1 MLRISAKLT
10 HAYAFTGG
18 AMLRIRLLSGFTA
31 LSVLLPAALSG
42 QGAGS
47 ITGELRQAGT
57 GRPLAGARVTVVGT
71 SIAVPTSENGTY
83 SIRSVPAGRAEVR
96 VFYIGHQSQKQ
107 TVNVVSGQPARLDFT
122 LAVVPVQLSEIVT
135 TATGDQRRLEVG
147 SDIARVNAAQLTAS
161 QPIKNIAD
169 LLTARAPGVQ
179 VTPGSITGTQSRVRI
194 RGTNS
199 LSLNNDPIYIID
211 GIRMEGSSGSSSIG
225 IGGAIPSRV
234 GDIDPEQ
241 IESLEIVK
249 GPSAATLYGTDA
261 ANGVIVITTKRGR
274 AGKAKWS
281 TYVERGRL
289 TDRNTYPTAYTLVGK
304 TPGTTA
310 QRNCFLSQVSL
321 KTCVVDSLRAF
332 NLFEDPETTPLANGT
347 RAQYGAQVSG
357 GSEALRYF
365 LSGEWEE
372 ETGVYKV
379 PQFDIDRLMTTVGN
393 IPGEHLRP
401 NALERVNVRANLNIG
416 LNDKTD
422 VAIST
427 GFVAST
433 QRLPQ
438 TDNNTTGLLS
448 SAYGGPGFRD
458 NGNTSLGFPLNGY
471 RIFTPGDVFQD
482 VTAQEINRFIGSI
495 SPTWRPASWLSA
507 RGNFGLDLTNRVD
520 SELCKRGNCSD
531 FGTSREGFRTNNR
544 TNFFQYTF
552 DVNGAATFN
561 LTPSLNSKT
570 TVGVQYFRN
579 VFSRN
584 GAAASVLPPGA
595 VTVTS
600 GAVRTASEA
609 TAYAITAGAFVE
621 QTVGIRDRLF
631 LTAGLRADNN
641 TAFGQNFDAV
651 YYPKASLSWILSEEE
666 FFPRPKFLDQF
677 RLRAAYG
684 ASGVSPGTNDAL
696 LFFSPNTANLTD
708 QGVAGLTFNAVG
720 NPELKPERALEF
732 EGGVDIGMFD
742 SRLTLELTG
751 YHKKTKDALIQRI
764 LPGSLGITAS
774 RFENIGSVRNK
785 GFEAGIRA
793 QLLRSDRIGVDVG
806 FNTSINDNE
815 IVTLQLAPDGKP
827 LPIIVGTQIQH
838 RVGYPL
844 FGYYQPPLR
853 SFNDNNGDG
862 FITADEL
869 VVGDTAEFLG
879 RSLPRTEMSFSPG
892 IDLFGERI
900 RLSASIDHKGGYKL
914 LNANE
919 RIRCQSRNNC
929 RGLSDPSAPLD
940 LQARVVALRDHP
952 SATQAGF
959 IEDADYTKL
968 REIAV
973 TFTTPSNWQL
983 GRVFRAERVSLT
995 LAGRNIKT
1003 WTDYTGIDPES
1014 AYFEGGGGNDIQT
1027 DFQTAP
1033 PPRYYTL
1040 RVNIGF

>member
-1 MLRISAKLT
+1 MQS
-10 HAYAFTGG
+10 
-18 AMLRIRLLSGFTA
+18 IRLLARSAVALLLFAVPATLVARGSG
-31 LSVLLPAALSG
+31 SV
-42 QGAGS
+42 
-47 ITGELRQAGT
+47 TGEVKQAGT
-57 GRPLAGARVTVVGT
+57 GRPLVGARVTVVGT
-71 SIAVPTSENGTY
+71 SIAVPTGENGAYT
-83 SIRSVPAGRAEVR
+83 IRSLPAGRSEIR
-96 VFYIGHQSQKQ
+96 VFYIGHESQKQ
-107 TVNVVSGQPARLDFT
+107 TVNIGSGQTARTDFT
-122 LAVVPVQLSEIVT
+122 LQVVPVQLSEIVT

-147 SDIARVNAAQLTAS
+147 SDIARVNAAQLTES

-179 VTPGSITGTQSRVRI
+179 VTPGAITGTQSRVRI

-211 GIRMEGSSGSSSIG
+211 GIRMESASGSSSIG

-241 IESLEIVK
+241 IESIEIVK

-261 ANGVIVITTKRGR
+261 ANGVVVITTKRGR
-274 AGKAKWS
+274 TGKAKWN

-289 TDRNTYPTAYTLVGK
+289 TDKNKYPTAYTLVGK
-304 TPGTTA
+304 TPGATA
-310 QRNCFLSQVSL
+310 QRQCILSQVSA

-332 NLFEDPETTPLANGT
+332 NLFEDPETTPLTNGT

-372 ETGVYKV
+372 ETGVYTV
-379 PQFDIDRLMTTVGN
+379 PRFDVDRLTNTQGA
-393 IPGEHLRP
+393 IRPEHMRP
-401 NALERVNVRANLNIG
+401 NALERVNVRGNINLG
-416 LNDKTD
+416 LNEKMD
-422 VAIST
+422 VAVST

-482 VTAQEINRFIGSI
+482 NVNQEVNRFIGSV
-495 SPTWRPASWLSA
+495 SPTWRPFTWLST
-507 RGNFGLDLTNRVD
+507 RGNFGIDYTNRVD
-520 SELCKRGNCSD
+520 SELCRRGNCSD
-531 FGTSREGFRTNNR
+531 FGTSREGFRVNNR

-552 DVNGAATFN
+552 DVNGTGTFN
-561 LTPSLNSKT
+561 ITPSLNSKT
-570 TVGVQYFRN
+570 TAGVQYFRN

-584 GAAASVLPPGA
+584 GASGSNLPPGA

-600 GAVRTASEA
+600 GAVRSAAEA

-621 QTVGIRDRLF
+621 QTIAVRDRLF
-631 LTAGLRADNN
+631 LTGALRADNN

-651 YYPKASLSWILSEEE
+651 YYPKASVSWILSEEE
-666 FFPRPKFLDQF
+666 FFPRPRILDQF

-708 QGVAGLTFNAVG
+708 QGVAGITFNAVG
-720 NPELKPERALEF
+720 NPELKPERAVEF
-732 EGGVDIGMFD
+732 EGGVDIAMFD
-742 SRLTLELTG
+742 NRLSLELTG
-751 YHKKTKDALIQRI
+751 YRKKTKDALIQRI

-774 RFENIGSVRNK
+774 RFENIGSVQNN
-785 GFEAGIRA
+785 GFETGIRA
-793 QLLRSDRIGVDVG
+793 QILRGDMLGFDVG
-806 FNTSINDNE
+806 FNHSINENK
-815 IVTLQLAPDGKP
+815 ILTLQLNAEGKP

-838 RVGYPL
+838 RVGFPL
-844 FGYYQPPLR
+844 FGYYQRPLR
-853 SFNDNNGDG
+853 SFEDKNSDG
-862 FITADEL
+862 FITVDE
-869 VVGDTAEFLG
+869 VVIGDTAEFLG
-879 RSLPRTEMSFSPG
+879 RSLPRTEMSFTPG
-892 IDLFGERI
+892 IDLFNQKI
-900 RLSASIDHKGGYKL
+900 RLTASIDRKAGYVL

-929 RGLSDPSAPLD
+929 SGLSNPSASLFE
-940 LQARVVALRDHP
+940 QARVVALRDH
-952 SATQAGF
+952 SSGTQAGF
-959 IEDADYTKL
+959 VEDADYTKL
-968 REIAV
+968 REMAL
-973 TFTTPSNWQL
+973 TFATPMSWGV
-983 GRVFRAERVSLT
+983 GRAFRAERISIT
-995 LAGRNIKT
+995 LAARNLKT
-1003 WTDYTGIDPES
+1003 WTNYSGIDPES

-1040 RVNIGF
+1040 RVNLGF